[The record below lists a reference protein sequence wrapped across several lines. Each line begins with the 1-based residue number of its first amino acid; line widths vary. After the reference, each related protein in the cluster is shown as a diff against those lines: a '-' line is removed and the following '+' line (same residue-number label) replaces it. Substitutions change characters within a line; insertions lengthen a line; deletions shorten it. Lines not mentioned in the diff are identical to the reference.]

1 MTTPAP
7 LDATVAWLDLASRGW
22 GLVVVPPRQQRD
34 VAEALAARV
43 PRPAVALTA
52 ALLADLDADAPASLV
67 TASAAGGAFLYV
79 APEVGY
85 DDEVALWRALNGR
98 RDWMSDRGVW
108 VIVASNRQ
116 LARLTAHAGD
126 LASVARPC
134 ETVPFVPR
142 ALGDAEVAAARAEL
156 HAHYLRRFGRLDLR
170 GFIRSERE
178 DVSFPV
184 EAIYQPLAGVVEPR
198 YAVLPS
204 GHAAGPAAASRSM
217 PIVDAL
223 AARRCLDPRA
233 PALVA
238 ATPSPSLLVGGP
250 GSGKSFFLRHCAI
263 AASRAD
269 AFAGQEC
276 PLPVHV
282 PLAAM
287 RTAAPTTEV
296 ETYAIDEF
304 LDAGL
309 GAAHAVASE
318 AGAGR
323 VLFLLDGL
331 DEVDDAR
338 GAVAA
343 QVAALA
349 VRYPRCPVVVTS
361 RPGGLAALELDAV
374 RIDVAPLDDA
384 GLTALLGAWCELYE
398 IERAGSA
405 SAARGRAEGEQLA
418 REVLASPPIGEL
430 ARTPLLATIIAIV
443 HRAGVRLPEHRVELY
458 EHMTRVLV
466 ERWNQLRSQQADA
479 PPVRVADA
487 IRLLGPIAIILVRQS
502 RDAAVYEDALR
513 SLLQRELDRGAVRGF
528 ADAGAAVTTFRDSLG
543 LLVETSPRI
552 YGFLHKTLAEFLAAH
567 ELVRTGE
574 LERLL
579 GTGEAFEPRW
589 REVVLLALGI
599 VGTLQAND
607 RRLATCLDAVIG
619 AARARRSSRD
629 DAIPALLGGVLV
641 DDPDLTPA
649 LAGALIDELVPAW
662 WFDGAPVYDGEHA
675 GTALAMRVLTGPW
688 ARPLAIALATRYREG
703 WGERDGA
710 SLRGRIGP
718 LGLLRRLGASQ
729 PLLLCEALVA
739 AMARGEARPAGPER
753 FMPLL
758 QIPLPEDDPA
768 AHLSFT
774 MRISGLAVLLREG
787 AGALFFAALPGDPR
801 GDRSWITLEDAA
813 GTRFIGR
820 RLDAPP
826 PEAIALVGT
835 IHIAIAE
842 HPDPALLPNVLAAW
856 QELATRYPD
865 AGPTPPASVEDA
877 IARYGGV
884 DVN

>member
-662 WFDGAPVYDGEHA
+662 WFDARLDDLDSYWRAVDTRCRWQRVVLGSVRESYARGVLGQVHNRRDA
-675 GTALAMRVLTGPW
+675 AALLRAYRAVWNATHSARVLCQW
-688 ARPLAIALATRYREG
+688 A
-703 WGERDGA
+703 
-710 SLRGRIGP
+710 LR
-718 LGLLRRLGASQ
+718 
-729 PLLLCEALVA
+729 V
-739 AMARGEARPAGPER
+739 
-753 FMPLL
+753 
-758 QIPLPEDDPA
+758 
-768 AHLSFT
+768 
-774 MRISGLAVLLREG
+774 
-787 AGALFFAALPGDPR
+787 AALPSNLWPLA
-801 GDRSWITLEDAA
+801 WEIL
-813 GTRFIGR
+813 F
-820 RLDAPP
+820 DAPEMRVSGGGAVFIQPNDRVAHAIAALVVVGACGIWRFGSDIVAVRVTEVVTVSEWP
-826 PEAIALVGT
+826 PEAHDCFVVMKPVETASPDVT
-835 IHIAIAE
+835 IPAILDIWREVAARE
-842 HPDPALLPNVLAAW
+842 PDGPA
-856 QELATRYPD
+856 
-865 AGPTPPASVEDA
+865 PPASVEAAYA
-877 IARYGGV
+877 IYGLRPRT
-884 DVN
+884 